1 MSAIAT
7 DTSSGRTLRFYE
19 TTNGKKVVMAL
30 TGFIL
35 FGFLLG
41 HMVGN
46 LQVFAG
52 PEKLDDYAIHLRQL
66 GPLLWIARIV
76 ILAAVVLHIISSY
89 QLWRAAAPGS
99 ARQIHREKERGLELR
114 LADHDDQRSHHR
126 ASSSSIICCILPG
139 WRLPGRYEHLKPYEN
154 IVYGFQQ
161 PLIAIFYIVSMLLLS
176 LHLYHG
182 LWSMFQSLGIA
193 SPSYTPKLK
202 LFAKLFTF
210 LLAAGFISVPVSVLL
225 GVVR

>member
-1 MSAIAT
+1 MSAIAV
-7 DTSSGRTLRFYE
+7 DTSSGRALRFYE

-89 QLWRAAAPGS
+89 QLWVLQRQ
-99 ARQIHREKERGLELR
+99 ARPVKYTVKKNE
-114 LADHDDQRSHHR
+114 DSSY
-126 ASSSSIICCILPG
+126 ASRTMMISGPIIAFFVVYHLLHFT
-139 WRLPGRYEHLKPYEN
+139 WVALPGRYEHLKPYEN

-202 LFAKLFTF
+202 LSAKLFTF

>member
-89 QLWRAAAPGS
+89 QLWVLQRQ
-99 ARQIHREKERGLELR
+99 ARPVKYTVKKNE
-114 LADHDDQRSHHR
+114 DSSY
-126 ASSSSIICCILPG
+126 ASRTMMISGPIIAFFVVYHLLHFT
-139 WRLPGRYEHLKPYEN
+139 WVALPGRYEHLKPYEN

>member
-1 MSAIAT
+1 MSAIAVE
-7 DTSSGRTLRFYE
+7 TSPGRTLRFYG
-19 TTNGKKVVMAL
+19 TTNGKKVVMAV

-41 HMVGN
+41 HMAGN

-52 PEKLDDYAIHLRQL
+52 PEKLDEYAIHLRQL
-66 GPLLWIARIV
+66 GPLLWIIRVAL
-76 ILAAVVLHIISSY
+76 LAAVVLHITSSIQLWLLQREARPIKYKVKKNEDSSY
-89 QLWRAAAPGS
+89 
-99 ARQIHREKERGLELR
+99 
-114 LADHDDQRSHHR
+114 
-126 ASSSSIICCILPG
+126 ASRTMMVSGPIIAFFVVYHLLHFT
-139 WRLPGRYEHLKPYEN
+139 WVALPGRYEHLKPYEN

-161 PLIAIFYIVSMLLLS
+161 PAIALFSIAAMLLLS

-193 SPSYTPKLK
+193 SPRYTPWLK
-202 LFAKLFTF
+202 RFAKTFTV
-210 LLAAGFISVPVSVLL
+210 LLAVGFIAVPVSVLL

>member
-1 MSAIAT
+1 MSAIAV

-19 TTNGKKVVMAL
+19 TTNGKKVVMAV
-30 TGFIL
+30 TGMIL

-41 HMVGN
+41 HMAGN

-52 PEKLDDYAIHLRQL
+52 PEKLDEYAIHLRQL
-66 GPLLWIARIV
+66 GPLLWLARIV
-76 ILAAVVLHIISSY
+76 ILAAVVLHIISSV
-89 QLWRAAAPGS
+89 QLWSLQRQ
-99 ARQIHREKERGLELR
+99 ARPVPYRVKKNE
-114 LADHDDQRSHHR
+114 DSSY
-126 ASSSSIICCILPG
+126 ASRTMMVSGPIIAFFVVYHLLHFT
-139 WRLPGRYEHLKPYEN
+139 WVALPGRYEHLKPYEN

-161 PLIAIFYIVSMLLLS
+161 PLIAVFYIVAMLLLS

-202 LFAKLFTF
+202 LFAKAFTF
-210 LLAAGFISVPVSVLL
+210 ILAAGFVAVPVSVLL
-225 GVVR
+225 GVVK